1 MLVPIKWLN
10 SFVDTQNI
18 PFNELVDKISECG
31 NEVDSVAE
39 YPCQGV
45 VTALVE
51 SKEKHPNADTLAVCV
66 VFDGSERHNVVCG
79 APNVDAGQ
87 IIAFA
92 PIGAKL
98 PEMVLRKVK
107 IRGIESQGMICSKG
121 ELGFPVTDE
130 SEDGIWVLGTQHQG
144 TQHQGTQHQG
154 AQHQDAQHQGTQ
166 HQDAQHQ
173 GTQHQDAQHQGARG
187 NSNTVET
194 IPLGLD
200 VAEMY
205 GIGGAV
211 LDIGLTPNRGD
222 CLSIRGMA
230 REVHAI
236 FGVPMVHA
244 YNNLIATMA
253 EASHSVSSGV
263 PAYTVEDGA
272 AERYLLAKVTG
283 VSVGESSALVQARL
297 HGCGIRPIN
306 SIVDTTNY
314 VMMELGQPM
323 HAFDADHIEGGITV
337 RLSGEGEQVVT
348 LDGAERNVPTGVP
361 VIADAKGI
369 IAIAG
374 VMGGLRGSV
383 SATTTNILLE
393 SAVFPPNLVRRSAKV
408 LGLSTD
414 SSHRFE
420 RGIDLSTTD
429 VALRYAI
436 ALLSTNGTEYAY
448 CNHTGQEFT
457 LPPKPVIRFDENF
470 IPALLGADDITHDRI
485 TANLEKL
492 GYGVERENGQ
502 YAVTVPYHRMETARY
517 SADIAEEVVRMYGIN
532 NLPNKLPKLFAK
544 ATALPKGF
552 QDRRNISSAL
562 IHQGFFEVITYPF
575 IKKGTVALFAE
586 KDGNEPEPLTLRN
599 PISEDMKVM
608 RTTMVSN
615 LVTTFVNNFNQGVRW
630 GKLFEFGS
638 VYTRKDSSTA
648 DSSTVQNNTNAN
660 NGEGMQ
666 VDEEPRLGLLS
677 YGDEHFASYPF
688 TNKDT
693 KAEVQFFVL
702 KGVVTRVFATLGADV
717 EFNTTNTPKFLHPG
731 RACNVILKGKFQGG
745 KEGVVVGTIGE
756 LHPSVAKECDAPHGV
771 VVAEMY
777 THLATSLMKKRVS
790 KFKSFLRTPDIR
802 KDIAVAVDET
812 THFGDLAQTITKVKL
827 GNGLKVVD
835 VYLIDEY
842 RDKKML
848 EGKRSITIRI
858 MLNAGESTPT
868 DAHLSEGMDRVVQ
881 ALADNNDAVLRQ

>member
-10 SFVDTQNI
+10 SFVDTRDI
-18 PFNELVDKISECG
+18 PFNELVDRVSECG

-51 SKEKHPNADTLAVCV
+51 SKVKHPDADTLAVCV
-66 VFDGSERHNVVCG
+66 VFDGAQRHNVVCG

-87 IIAFA
+87 IVAFA

-121 ELGFPVTDE
+121 ELGLPVTDE
-130 SEDGIWVLGTQHQG
+130 SEDGIWVLGTHTHHHDTSNNNNG
-144 TQHQGTQHQG
+144 
-154 AQHQDAQHQGTQ
+154 DAE
-166 HQDAQHQ
+166 
-173 GTQHQDAQHQGARG
+173 
-187 NSNTVET
+187 TV
-194 IPLGLD
+194 PLGLD
-200 VAEMY
+200 VAEMFA
-205 GIGGAV
+205 IGGAV

-236 FGVPMVHA
+236 FDTPMKHAYEDVIASMPEASQSIAGGVP
-244 YNNLIATMA
+244 T
-253 EASHSVSSGV
+253 
-263 PAYTVEDGA
+263 YTIEGGA
-272 AERYLLAKVTG
+272 ADRYLLAKVAG
-283 VSVGESSALVQARL
+283 VSVGESPTLIQARL

-306 SIVDTTNY
+306 NIVDTTNY
-314 VMMELGQPM
+314 VMLELGQPM
-323 HAFDADHIEGGITV
+323 HAFDADHIEGEITI
-337 RLSGEGEQVVT
+337 RLSGEGERVVT
-348 LDGAERNVPTGVP
+348 LDGAERSVPAGVP
-361 VIADAKGI
+361 VITDTKGI

-383 SATTTNILLE
+383 SSSTTNILLE
-393 SAVFPPNLVRRSAKV
+393 SAVFPPSLVRRSAKV

-420 RGIDLSTTD
+420 RGIDISTTD

-436 ALLSTNGTEYAY
+436 ALLSTSGAEYAY
-448 CNHTGQEFT
+448 CNNAGSEFV
-457 LPPKPVIRFDENF
+457 LPPKPVIQFDEEF
-470 IPALLGADDITHDRI
+470 IPSLLGADDITHEQI

-492 GYGVERENGQ
+492 GYGVARENGR

-517 SADIAEEVVRMYGIN
+517 SADIAEEVVRLYGIN

-544 ATALPKGF
+544 ATALPQGF

-562 IHQGFFEVITYPF
+562 IHQGFFEIITYPF
-575 IKKGTVALFAE
+575 IKSETVTLFAE
-586 KDGNEPEPLTLRN
+586 KRGTELEPMTLRN

-608 RTTMVSN
+608 RTTMVAN
-615 LVTTFVNNFNQGVRW
+615 LVTTFVANFNQGVRW

-638 VYTRKDSSTA
+638 VYRHENNTT
-648 DSSTVQNNTNAN
+648 TQNNNSS
-660 NGEGMQ
+660 GEGLK
-666 VDEEPRLGLLS
+666 VDEEPRLGLLA
-677 YGDEHFASYPF
+677 YGDEHFATYPF

-693 KAEVQFFVL
+693 KTEVQFFVL
-702 KGVVTRVFATLGADV
+702 KGVVTRVLAALGADA
-717 EFNTTNTPKFLHPG
+717 EFNTTDTPDFLHPG
-731 RACNVILKGKFQGG
+731 RACNVILKGKFPGG
-745 KEGVVVGTIGE
+745 KEGVVVGIIGE
-756 LHPSVAKECDAPHGV
+756 LHPNVAQKCDAPDGV
-771 VVAEMY
+771 VVAEIY
-777 THLATSLMKKRVS
+777 TQLATSLIKKRVP
-790 KFKSFLRTPDIR
+790 KFKTFLRTPDIR
-802 KDIAVAVDET
+802 KDITVVVDET
-812 THFGDLAQTITKVKL
+812 TPFGDLVQTISKVKM

-842 RDKKML
+842 RNEKVL
-848 EGKRSITIRI
+848 QGKRSITIRM

-868 DAHLSEGMDRVVQ
+868 DTHLNEGMDRVVQ
-881 ALADNNDAVLRQ
+881 ALADSNNAVLR